1 MIAACPGYLPVCF
14 LSFYKINGFCRLYK
28 RQEDARL
35 IRVFSAC
42 QVINMKCQDLFSLEN
57 KNKRN
62 IWNAV
67 LYSPKDYGKKNQ
79 NGVCC
84 DFAERFMG

>member
-1 MIAACPGYLPVCF
+1 MDSVDYMNN
-14 LSFYKINGFCRLYK
+14 K
-28 RQEDARL
+28 RL

-67 LYSPKDYGKKNQ
+67 LYSPKDYGKKKIKM
-79 NGVCC
+79 V
-84 DFAERFMG
+84 FAAILLNALWVNVPKCH